1 MQKIIKI
8 IVIQIIIDI
17 IYLKLSASHFNKVV
31 NNIQGSNIKLN
42 YYSVAIVYI
51 LMAYALKKFILDRS
65 NSKNKIKDAFILGII
80 IYGVFDFTNMSI
92 LKNWNLYTSIM
103 DMFWGGFLFAITI
116 YIESKIKF
124 I

>member
-1 MQKIIKI
+1 MKKLIKI
-8 IVIQIIIDI
+8 IFIQIIIDI

>member
-31 NNIQGSNIKLN
+31 NNIQGSDIKLN
-42 YYSVAIVYI
+42 YYSAAIVYI
-51 LMAYALKKFILDRS
+51 LMAYALKKFILDTS

-80 IYGVFDFTNMSI
+80 IYGVFDFTNMAI

-103 DMFWGGFLFAITI
+103 DMFWGGILFAITI
-116 YIESKIKF
+116 YIERKIKF